1 VTLVLDTR
9 IWPLTTKLAS
19 CLCAELA
26 ASGGP
31 EPCFCGVLAGDS
43 VAYDYC
49 SPCQGDQCGMA
60 WVRLA
65 SIIPMPSNT
74 ANSGLT
80 LPGRCAPA
88 LVGIFEVG
96 VLRCAPTL
104 TEDGQLPDMAVQLA
118 AAELQASD
126 MAAAGRAAAC
136 CFTDGRIVT
145 VGEWSPAGPI
155 GGCLGGSWSVS
166 VGEF

>member
-1 VTLVLDTR
+1 VTLVPDTR
-9 IWPLTTKLAS
+9 IWPLATQLAS
-19 CLCAELA
+19 CLCAELTA
-26 ASGGP
+26 AGGP

-43 VAYDYC
+43 VAFDYC
-49 SPCQGDQCGMA
+49 SPCEGNACGMA

-65 SIIPMPSNT
+65 AVAPLQSAVGNT
-74 ANSGLT
+74 IAI
-80 LPGRCAPA
+80 GRCSPS
-88 LVGIFEVG
+88 LVATFEVG

-104 TEDGQLPDMAVQLA
+104 TEDGGLPSMADQLD

-136 CFTDGRIVT
+136 CFTDGRLVIVGAWT
-145 VGEWSPAGPI
+145 PVGPQ
-155 GGCLGGSWSVS
+155 GGCLGGSWTVT